1 MAVLPNR
8 KVAFDMAGSPVVTG
22 MVSAAPFTL
31 KVHRGEGMVL
41 LAMDWRNGQP
51 PANFV
56 GFSIEYCE
64 PGGLQFWP
72 VKNRLHFPGMKKAT
86 PKGKAA
92 EQYPST
98 EAPFQTFRWVHFPR
112 LADTP
117 GKFTYRV
124 TPKFMNDEDV
134 LSSGIAQDV
143 QIEIYSETDP
153 GKFNV
158 AFTRGY
164 TSSQAFADKFGGAE
178 GLKKLIPGDADEGNE
193 FKSSHRDAA
202 RAYQWMGFEARE
214 RVLKLLE
221 DAKQDGADVMVV
233 AYELNLPEVI
243 DRLAAIGSRLRIILD
258 DSSNR
263 RKKSDGTF
271 TGKDKGAPESAES
284 QAAATLAAAGAQV
297 KRQHMGRLQHNKM
310 IVVDGP
316 KVKRVVLGSTNFS
329 WRGFYVQ
336 SNNAFLLCGKDAV
349 ADQKEAFEAYWTGDS
364 TSFPKSVPAA
374 WRKVNV
380 AGLDADISMCPH
392 SSKNATQKAIAKD
405 VDSATSSLLFSLAFL
420 NQTSGDVTDAVD
432 RAINR
437 ADLFVYGVS
446 DKRTKIVLQQPDGNP
461 APVFAASLTRG
472 LPEPFRSEASGG
484 GGVKMHHKF
493 IVIDFDKPTA
503 RVYTGSY
510 NFSTPADRNNG
521 ENLLLIRD
529 PRVATAYMV
538 EALRIFDAYQFRVS
552 FGAKPAAAGQPKPK
566 PKPKELKKPPK
577 QAGDLPWWD
586 KFWSEPIKK
595 RDRLMFA

>member
-1 MAVLPNR
+1 
-8 KVAFDMAGSPVVTG
+8 MAGSPFVRGAVA
-22 MVSAAPFTL
+22 AAPFTL
-31 KVHRGEGMVL
+31 KVYRGEGMVL
-41 LAMDWRNGQP
+41 LAMNWKTGTP
-51 PANFV
+51 PADFV
-56 GFSIEYCE
+56 GFSIEYCQ
-64 PGGLQFWP
+64 PGDAEFFP
-72 VKNRLHFPGMKKAT
+72 VKNRLHFSGMKKPAQA
-86 PKGKAA
+86 GKAP

-124 TPKFMNDEDV
+124 TPKFMNDEGV
-134 LSSGIAQDV
+134 LSAGVAQEV
-143 QIEIYSETDP
+143 QLEIYSETDP
-153 GKFNV
+153 GKFNI

-164 TSSQAFADKFGGAE
+164 VSSQAFADKFGGAE
-178 GLKKLIPGDADEGNE
+178 GLKKLIPADADDGNE
-193 FKSSHRDAA
+193 FTSTHKDAA

-214 RVLKLLE
+214 RILNLLD
-221 DAKQDGADVMVV
+221 DAAEDGANVMVV

-243 DRLAAIGSRLRIILD
+243 DRLAALGGKLRIIID

-263 RKKSDGTF
+263 RKKADGTY
-271 TGKDKGAPESAES
+271 TGKDKGAPDSAES
-284 QAAATLAAAGAQV
+284 KAEAALKTAGAQV
-297 KRQHMGRLQHNKM
+297 IRQHMGQLQHNKM

-316 KVKRVVLGSTNFS
+316 SVKRVVLGSTNFS
-329 WRGFYVQ
+329 WRGLFVQ
-336 SNNAFLLCGKDAV
+336 SNNAFILCGKDAV
-349 ADQKEAFEAYWTGDS
+349 DEQKAAFEAYWNGDANTFS
-364 TSFPKSVPAA
+364 KSVPAA
-374 WRKVNV
+374 WRKLDVT
-380 AGLDADISMCPH
+380 GLDADISMSPH
-392 SSKNATQKAIAKD
+392 AAKNSTQKAIAND

-420 NQTSGDVTDAVD
+420 NQTSGDVTEAVK

-437 ADLFVYGVS
+437 ADLFAYGIS

-461 APVFAASLTRG
+461 APVFAASLSRG

-510 NFSTPADRNNG
+510 NFSKPADRSNG

-552 FGAKPAAAGQPKPK
+552 FGAKKATPGQPKPK
-566 PKPKELKKPPK
+566 PRPKELKRPPN
-577 QAGDLPWWD
+577 QADELPWWD

-595 RDRLMFA
+595 RDREMFA